1 MLPVVPAP
9 EPANF
14 DDKVR
19 QKGLAHLKDKNIDV
33 TQPLPSGTKINNY
46 WVHCLDDL
54 YTSYHGVCAYVA
66 VHFERVTANGSVD
79 HFAAKSARA
88 DLAYE
93 WSNYRLSCGR
103 MNSRKNNY
111 DDVLDPFEV
120 LAGDFHLE
128 LVSGRIYAN
137 PELQAERLARVKT
150 TIVRLKLDAPGCRAL
165 RVKHFDEYRTNDY
178 TSSHLKRISP
188 FVWYE
193 ADRQGL
199 L

>member
-1 MLPVVPAP
+1 MVPVIPAP

-14 DDKVR
+14 DDRVR
-19 QKGLAHLKDKNIDV
+19 QRGLAHLKAENIDV

-46 WVHCLDDL
+46 WVDCLDEL

-103 MNSRKNNY
+103 MNSRKNHY
-111 DDVLDPFEV
+111 DDVLDPFDV
-120 LAGDFHLE
+120 IAGDFHLE
-128 LVSGRIYAN
+128 LVSGRIYPN
-137 PELQAERLARVKT
+137 PELQAERFARVDT
-150 TIVRLKLDAPGCRAL
+150 TIRRLKLDAPGCRAL
-165 RVKHFDEYRTNDY
+165 RVKHFDEYLTKYY
-178 TSSHLKRISP
+178 TSCYLKRISP
-188 FVWYE
+188 LVWYE